1 MSFPS
6 HIWTTEGV
14 VSKTRDRG
22 RARGRGFFFLSFFL
36 FSFLFFFFEN
46 AVVGLVL
53 WLNNPKTT
61 FFLKNTDPNPHF
73 TDKRHYLYVLHT
85 WSRLALLTYFKITSP
100 SLCLLCPPK
109 QVHLIRI
116 KVDRLFDKSQ
126 FCCSLEYISDKTS
139 TVTNPV
145 LFEKDHS
152 VSVNWQNKFILYN
165 YTRFTQWQEIHL
177 FEA

>member
-22 RARGRGFFFLSFFL
+22 LARGRGFFFLSFF
-36 FSFLFFFFEN
+36 FSFFFKN
-46 AVVGLVL
+46 AAVGLVL

-61 FFLKNTDPNPHF
+61 FFLKKTDPNPRF

-109 QVHLIRI
+109 QVHLIRT
-116 KVDRLFDKSQ
+116 KVDFLTRLPWRTVY
-126 FCCSLEYISDKTS
+126 LTS
-139 TVTNPV
+139 PNFVARWNIFLIKLQQIQIRYFSKRTI
-145 LFEKDHS
+145 
-152 VSVNWQNKFILYN
+152 Q
-165 YTRFTQWQEIHL
+165 
-177 FEA
+177 